1 MGTYDH
7 TRRHQPSATR
17 GRHAAHGAPSGSG
30 AGGPVFRTR
39 PASAPSWYAGAH
51 PPERV
56 RPSVL
61 VCDDDSQNVHA
72 LKAVLWSAGFAMDAT
87 STSSQALDHAA
98 VRAPIAAI
106 VELVLPDGD
115 GVELCRALRE
125 WSTMPLIVL
134 SAINEET
141 HKVRALHAGA
151 DDYLTKPFGA
161 QELVARL
168 HATLRRAGPVI
179 EEPSVEVGDIKINL
193 AARVVSRHD
202 EDVHLTPIEFD
213 LLRALV
219 RHRGRLLTHR
229 ALLREVWGVAY
240 ENDRQTL
247 RVHIANLR
255 RKLSCADGLSLID
268 THHGAGYRFT
278 DRQAEGSPRN
288 SAARRIR
295 SDSWDSGPIG
305 SCIAGR

>member
-1 MGTYDH
+1 M
-7 TRRHQPSATR
+7 ATIR
-17 GRHAAHGAPSGSG
+17 TMPRQTPPALWNR
-30 AGGPVFRTR
+30 PVLRTR
-39 PASAPSWYAGAH
+39 VASVPSWYVGAH
-51 PPERV
+51 PPERI
-56 RPSVL
+56 RPFVL
-61 VCDDDSQNVHA
+61 VCDDDSQNVRA
-72 LKAVLWSAGFAMDAT
+72 LKRVLWSAGFAMDAT

-98 VRAPIAAI
+98 LRAPIAAI

-134 SAINEET
+134 SAVNEET

-168 HATLRRAGPVI
+168 HATLRRANPTV
-179 EEPSVEVGDIKINL
+179 EEPSVEVGDIEINL
-193 AARVVSRHD
+193 AARIVSRRD
-202 EDVHLTPIEFD
+202 EEVHLTPIEFD
-213 LLRALV
+213 LLRVLV
-219 RHRGRLLTHR
+219 RHRGRLLTHT
-229 ALLREVWGVAY
+229 ALLREVWGVAH

-255 RKLSCADGLSLID
+255 RKLASAGGMSLID

-278 DRQAEGSPRN
+278 DRRAEGAPKTRHLVSETHPL
-288 SAARRIR
+288 ALV
-295 SDSWDSGPIG
+295 
-305 SCIAGR
+305 

>member
-1 MGTYDH
+1 
-7 TRRHQPSATR
+7 
-17 GRHAAHGAPSGSG
+17 
-30 AGGPVFRTR
+30 
-39 PASAPSWYAGAH
+39 
-51 PPERV
+51 
-56 RPSVL
+56 
-61 VCDDDSQNVHA
+61 
-72 LKAVLWSAGFAMDAT
+72 
-87 STSSQALDHAA
+87 
-98 VRAPIAAI
+98 
-106 VELVLPDGD
+106 
-115 GVELCRALRE
+115 
-125 WSTMPLIVL
+125 MPLIVL

-168 HATLRRAGPVI
+168 HATLRRAGPVV

-255 RKLSCADGLSLID
+255 RKLSCADGMSLID

-278 DRQAEGSPRN
+278 DRRAEGSPRN

>member
-1 MGTYDH
+1 MV
-7 TRRHQPSATR
+7 PCSAR
-17 GRHAAHGAPSGSG
+17 A
-30 AGGPVFRTR
+30 
-39 PASAPSWYAGAH
+39 ASAPSWYAGAH
-51 PPERV
+51 AAERV

-61 VCDDDSQNVHA
+61 VCDGDSQNLRA
-72 LKAVLWSAGFAMDAT
+72 LKAVLSSAGFAVDAT
-87 STSSQALDHAA
+87 STSNQALDHAA
-98 VRAPIAAI
+98 LRAPIAAI

-134 SAINEET
+134 SAVNEET

-168 HATLRRAGPVI
+168 HATLRRASPTI
-179 EEPSVEVGDIKINL
+179 EEPSVEVGDIEINL
-193 AARVVSRHD
+193 AARVVSRQD
-202 EDVHLTPIEFD
+202 EEVHLTPIEFD

-219 RHRGRLLTHR
+219 RHRGRLLTHG
-229 ALLREVWGVAY
+229 ALLREVLCVAY
-240 ENDRQTL
+240 EKDRQTL

-255 RKLSCADGLSLID
+255 RKLASAGGVPLID

-278 DRQAEGSPRN
+278 DGRAESSPKTRYLV
-288 SAARRIR
+288 SETHPLALV
-295 SDSWDSGPIG
+295 
-305 SCIAGR
+305 